1 MSPRRQ
7 LVSAMLACMSIG
19 IVPDG
24 GQTPPEHARVH
35 AVPQDTSG
43 VRRALDAQ
51 RAAFERAIA
60 ANDAAAMA
68 ATYAPHAL
76 LFPPSG
82 DTIRGR
88 EAVRRAFDRT
98 RDYTIRHDVVELE
111 VRTGT
116 AYEIGRWT
124 QIGKRD
130 GAVKGGGWYFWVWRR
145 QPNGAWLI
153 DRELWSSQPPGD

>member
-1 MSPRRQ
+1 
-7 LVSAMLACMSIG
+7 VSAALACIGFGLCIG
-19 IVPDG
+19 IAPAE
-24 GQTPPEHARVH
+24 GQSAADHERLH
-35 AVPQDTSG
+35 AVPPDTSG

-51 RAAFERAIA
+51 RAAFEHAIA
-60 ANDAAAMA
+60 LNDAAAMA
-68 ATYAPHAL
+68 ATYAPGAL

-98 RDYTIRHDVVELE
+98 RDYTIRHEVVELE

-130 GAVKGGGWYFWVWRR
+130 GVVKGGGWYFWVWRR
-145 QPNGAWLI
+145 QPDGSWLI
-153 DRELWSSQPPGD
+153 DREIWNSQPPGG